1 MLLLIPPS
9 AGGVAHVCRVHD
21 VSAQKWRFFPLWSD
35 VVLVL
40 DQGTKLYIHHTFMLH
55 ESRPVVADFFHL
67 TYVRNSGAAFGLPG
81 AAKRHVSATVFPG
94 GDDMRCGHPAAVFQT
109 YPAAV
114 FPTLSGICLI
124 IGGAL
129 GNGIDRLWLGQVIDF
144 LDVFWQTY
152 HWPAFNVADSAICV
166 GVGCLLLDAFLHP
179 SPSLV
184 AADADHG
191 TR

>member
-1 MLLLIPPS
+1 MF
-9 AGGVAHVCRVHD
+9 AGYMM
-21 VSAQKWRFFPLWSD
+21 QQQKKWRFFLLL
-35 VVLVL
+35 VGCVLVL

-67 TYVRNSGAAFGLPG
+67 TYVRNSGAAFGLL
-81 AAKRHVSATVFPG
+81 ARQNATFLRLFFP
-94 GDDMRCGHPAAVFQT
+94 AVTLFAVVILLLYFQHT
-109 YPAAV
+109 PRQRV
-114 FPTLSGICLI
+114 LTLSGICLI
-124 IGGAL
+124 IGGAI

-179 SPSLV
+179 APSPV

>member
-1 MLLLIPPS
+1 M
-9 AGGVAHVCRVHD
+9 HQHK
-21 VSAQKWRFFPLWSD
+21 KWRFFLLL
-35 VVLVL
+35 VGLVLVL

-55 ESRPVVADFFHL
+55 ESRPVVTDFFHL
-67 TYVRNSGAAFGLPG
+67 TYVRNSGAAFGLL
-81 AAKRHVSATVFPG
+81 ARQNATFLRLFFP
-94 GDDMRCGHPAAVFQT
+94 AVTLCAVGILLLYFQHT
-109 YPAAV
+109 PRQRV
-114 FPTLSGICLI
+114 LTLWGICLI
-124 IGGAL
+124 IGGAI

-179 SPSLV
+179 SLSPV

>member
-1 MLLLIPPS
+1 MF
-9 AGGVAHVCRVHD
+9 AGYMMHQHK
-21 VSAQKWRFFPLWSD
+21 KWRFFLLL
-35 VVLVL
+35 VGLVLVL

-55 ESRPVVADFFHL
+55 ESRPVVTDFFHL
-67 TYVRNSGAAFGLPG
+67 TYVRNSGAAFGLL
-81 AAKRHVSATVFPG
+81 ARQNATFLRLFFP
-94 GDDMRCGHPAAVFQT
+94 AVTLCAVGILLLYFQHT
-109 YPAAV
+109 PRQRV
-114 FPTLSGICLI
+114 LTLWGICLI
-124 IGGAL
+124 IGGAI

-179 SPSLV
+179 SLSPV